1 MDTANLIPLVAA
13 VGALVTAITALIS
26 SGKQARQARAEAR
39 LALEQVRLS
48 AENAADVFVVES
60 LIRTVDAL
68 STENDRLRA
77 RLSEIEA
84 RVNRRKAYD
93 D

>member
-1 MDTANLIPLVAA
+1 MDTANLIPLIAA

-26 SGKQARQARAEAR
+26 SGKQARQARAESR